1 MTGERSRARE
11 ALGAAKARAI
21 NSVLT
26 VLPPRLSV
34 QIQYLRAHH
43 RPLNLRGPTRFTEK
57 IQLIK
62 LHGGLDAQSE
72 WVDKVGVKPRVAA
85 ILGDDWIIPTLWHGP
100 ALPPRPERTWP
111 TPYLIKANR
120 GSKWNLHVDS
130 DADKDWARIEKTC
143 ARWQR
148 TAWLPHLRE
157 GQYSGFTR
165 QVLVEPRIGDGPVL
179 PVDYKF
185 WVFGGRVEYVWV
197 GVDRL
202 STLKF
207 ITFDRDWNRQP
218 FTYDCYPQAP
228 DQDVKRPKHFL
239 QMRDAAETLGRHFPF
254 AGIDLYDLPEGP
266 KFGEI
271 TLTPASGFKR
281 FTPDEYDMQLGALL
295 DLDAASIP
303 PR

>member
-1 MTGERSRARE
+1 VTGERSRARA

-21 NSVLT
+21 NSLLT

-34 QIQYLRAHH
+34 QLQYLRAHR
-43 RPLNLRGPTRFTEK
+43 RPLNLRRPTRFTEK

-62 LHGGLDAQSE
+62 LYGGLGAQGE
-72 WVDKVGVKPRVAA
+72 WVDKVCVKPRVAA

-111 TPYLIKANR
+111 TPYLIKANH
-120 GSKWNLHVDS
+120 GSGWNLHVDS

-148 TAWLPHLRE
+148 TPWLPHLRE

-165 QVLVEPRIGDGPVL
+165 QVLIEPRIGDRSVL

-185 WVFGGRVEYVWV
+185 WVFCGRVEYVSFTV
-197 GVDRL
+197 HQL
-202 STLKF
+202 STLKHTF
-207 ITFDRDWNRQP
+207 FDRDWNRQP
-218 FTYDCYPQAP
+218 FTHSGYSQVP
-228 DQDVKRPKHFL
+228 DKDVRRPIHFL
-239 QMRDAAETLGRHFPF
+239 QMRDAAETLGRPFPF
-254 AGIDLYDLPEGP
+254 ARIDLYDLPEGP

-271 TLTPASGFKR
+271 TLTPLSGHQR
-281 FTPDEYDMQLGALL
+281 FTPDEYDMHLGTLL